1 MTTTADLIRAW
12 RWFAT
17 HPRSLMAL
25 GYVLTTTQLYVLQ
38 RKALVLR
45 KIRRSS

>member
-12 RWFAT
+12 RWFAK

-25 GYVLTTTQLYVLQ
+25 GYVITTTQLYITQ
-38 RKALVLR
+38 RKARFTR
-45 KIRRSS
+45 KTRLHS

>member
-12 RWFAT
+12 RWFVK

-25 GYVLTTTQLYVLQ
+25 GYVITTTQLYIAQ
-38 RKALVLR
+38 RKARFTR
-45 KIRRSS
+45 KTRRHS